1 MLASLAISCS
11 ADPRTDTAID
21 DCVPLEEP
29 VALTAEAIA
38 EMSDMPY
45 IVPGTARKR
54 KGAIPRCAVKRAL

>member
-1 MLASLAISCS
+1 
-11 ADPRTDTAID
+11 
-21 DCVPLEEP
+21 

-54 KGAIPRCAVKRAL
+54 KGAIPRCTVKRAL